1 MRDIVQDVEKW
12 LTQNET
18 VGVATVVKTWGS
30 APRGIG
36 AKMAFTSNGQIS
48 GSVSGG
54 CVEGAV
60 VEAGFE
66 VLESAQPQ
74 LLEFGVADDL
84 AWDVGLACGG
94 SIEVF
99 VERIKPAEQLL
110 IHNLSRSNQ
119 PFAVATVISG
129 TSPWLGNKIIVEEH
143 GEAAGDTNSVLAGP
157 IISTAQSVLSG
168 GKSQRQRLAVPDEAE
183 ESIEL
188 FVEVINPAPTL
199 VMIGGVHIAIVLA
212 AIAKELGYLTIVIDP
227 RKAFASQERF
237 ANVDTLIQAWPDEAF
252 EEVKLTSFTAVAIL
266 THDPKIDDPALLQC
280 LSSPVFYIG
289 ALGSR
294 STHDARS
301 KRLVDRG
308 VSDRQLARIHAPIG
322 LDIGASSPE
331 EIAIS
336 IMAEIVAARHIPLL
350 KMLSATFELN

>member
-1 MRDIVQDVEKW
+1 MRDIIQDVDKW
-12 LTQNET
+12 LAQNET
-18 VGVATVVKTWGS
+18 VGLATVVKTWGS

-60 VEAGFE
+60 VETGFE
-66 VLESAQPQ
+66 VLKSGQPQ
-74 LLEFGVADDL
+74 LLEFGVADDM
-84 AWDVGLACGG
+84 AWNVGLACGG

-99 VERIKPAEQLL
+99 IERIDPAVQLL
-110 IHNLSRSNQ
+110 IHDLSRSNQ

-129 TSPWLGNKIIVEEH
+129 PSRWFGNKIIVEEH
-143 GEAAGDTNSVLAGP
+143 GEAVDDTNSALIGP
-157 IISTAQSVLSG
+157 IISAAQSVLSG
-168 GKSQRQRLAVPDEAE
+168 GKSRRQRLAVPGNVE

-188 FVEVINPAPTL
+188 FIEVIDPPPAL
-199 VMIGGVHIAIVLA
+199 VMIGGVHIAIILA

-227 RKAFASQERF
+227 RKAFGSQERF
-237 ANVDTLIQAWPDEAF
+237 SNVDTLIQAWPDEAL
-252 EEVKLTSFTAVAIL
+252 EEVELTSFTAVAIL

-280 LSSPVFYIG
+280 LSSPAFYIG

-294 STHDARS
+294 STHEARS

-336 IMAEIVAARHIPLL
+336 IMAEIVAARHNP
-350 KMLSATFELN
+350 